1 MGSREDSTG
10 ATGKRPHAPDDATAD
25 ATNKRSCP
33 EPVSLDQ
40 DLVIETSN
48 GLIPCCSAILAYAS
62 TYFKTALTTP
72 IGEATVDADGRR
84 RISMREFTRQDVGL
98 LVEIVTL
105 QSAISVSNVHTL
117 LPLLDFLGMEAALRQ
132 ADGVICA
139 ALSGV
144 DVEEPLPAKPPAAP
158 KMGWWTRART
168 AASVACSIL
177 RNGTAPV
184 PPAALAPPRH
194 SVAREPPRR
203 LGQMQHGGRTLI
215 EWLTLACA
223 YKLPRAKAECI
234 GWISGSPGEFVSEL
248 APIVTSDEHADVL
261 AALWPALR
269 PALLLPSQIAA
280 GEMAEPP
287 SAAAIAACSPAPAPS
302 AHRPPLR

>member
-1 MGSREDSTG
+1 MLAATRARGSAFPACSEMASREDSTG

-40 DLVIETSN
+40 NLVIETSN

-168 AASVACSIL
+168 SRTSTPCS
-177 RNGTAPV
+177 
-184 PPAALAPPRH
+184 PPA
-194 SVAREPPRR
+194 
-203 LGQMQHGGRTLI
+203 GRV
-215 EWLTLACA
+215 
-223 YKLPRAKAECI
+223 
-234 GWISGSPGEFVSEL
+234 GSS
-248 APIVTSDEHADVL
+248 
-261 AALWPALR
+261 
-269 PALLLPSQIAA
+269 LPSVRFFN
-280 GEMAEPP
+280 MDHP
-287 SAAAIAACSPAPAPS
+287 ACHQLNRVLITAT
-302 AHRPPLR
+302 